1 MATPREK
8 RLPVDVESL
17 TTALSRLCVSKVAVD
32 STPRSTNSW
41 RRGRLRAK
49 RALFPDRDSESVPVE
64 TARPSAAQ
72 LDSKSQRLPVW
83 SETEKQALV
92 NFLLLYTDGCFWSS
106 LAGKGDIQFWENA
119 GAYVQK
125 VVDSEYRRTGG
136 IYTYKFQYVLHFY
149 RQYVYS
155 CVCTEDEQ

>member
-17 TTALSRLCVSKVAVD
+17 TTALSRMCGSKVAVG
-32 STPRSTNSW
+32 STPRSTSSG

-92 NFLLLYTDGCFWSS
+92 NFLLLYTDGCSWSS
-106 LAGKGDIQFWENA
+106 RAGKGDIRFWENA

-136 IYTYKFQYVLHFY
+136 IYTYKFQYICPALL
-149 RQYVYS
+149 QA
-155 CVCTEDEQ
+155 VCLFVCMH